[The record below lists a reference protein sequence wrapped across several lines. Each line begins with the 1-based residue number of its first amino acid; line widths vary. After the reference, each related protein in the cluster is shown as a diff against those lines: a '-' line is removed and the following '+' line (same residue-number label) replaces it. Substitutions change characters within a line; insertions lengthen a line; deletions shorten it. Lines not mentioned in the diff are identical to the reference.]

1 MSLKR
6 EQDTNSMIEECY
18 QYLYKHQILEL
29 FEDLCTQHIY
39 ERPPD
44 VKSYLVQA
52 LKDRK
57 NQGPAGHQVFTDT
70 EIKNVFIMFDL
81 RQEKNL
87 NREQCKEALRTMA
100 NSVYQHDKVEKID
113 IPETVDLIL
122 FKKLVMAVLG

>member
-6 EQDTNSMIEECY
+6 EQDTNSMIEEGY

-29 FEDLCTQHIY
+29 FEDLCTQLIY

-70 EIKNVFIMFDL
+70 EIKNVFIMF
-81 RQEKNL
+81 KW
-87 NREQCKEALRTMA
+87 
-100 NSVYQHDKVEKID
+100 I
-113 IPETVDLIL
+113 
-122 FKKLVMAVLG
+122 